1 MGCSLRVP
9 LMSSA
14 SPAPPVVD
22 HVVQFYDDDAVLIA
36 TLADYVGTGLAT
48 GQACLVIA
56 TKDHRDAL
64 EERLRGARLDL
75 AFGGPG

>member
-14 SPAPPVVD
+14 SPAPPAVD

-36 TLADYVGTGLAT
+36 TLADYVGTGL
-48 GQACLVIA
+48 
-56 TKDHRDAL
+56 RP
-64 EERLRGARLDL
+64 ARR
-75 AFGGPG
+75 AS